1 VAAIDAVHHS
11 EWGMMAAA
19 RGNDIVMVPLAD
31 TVGRTRPVD
40 LHLYRDIASVFFG

>member
-1 VAAIDAVHHS
+1 
-11 EWGMMAAA
+11 MAAV